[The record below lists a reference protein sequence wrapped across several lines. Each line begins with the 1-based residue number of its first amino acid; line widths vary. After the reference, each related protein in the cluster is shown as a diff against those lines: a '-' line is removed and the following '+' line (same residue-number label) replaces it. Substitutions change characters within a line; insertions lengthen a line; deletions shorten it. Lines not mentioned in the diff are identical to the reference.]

1 MHNVKLRIK
10 GYSEEE
16 IDTEVAI
23 ACKVAR
29 EYGIRLWVNDHS
41 RSAIK
46 HCAWGVHLGQE
57 DLEEVV
63 NFKIKAEIHQNSGDG
78 CYEGLHAI
86 AKAGLCLG
94 IR

>member
-1 MHNVKLRIK
+1 M
-10 GYSEEE
+10 
-16 IDTEVAI
+16 

-29 EYGIRLWVNDHS
+29 EYSIRLWVNDHW

-57 DLEEVV
+57 DLKEIMDLEV
-63 NFKIKAEIHQNSGDG
+63 KTKKYGNSGH
-78 CYEGLHAI
+78 EWLHSI
-86 AKAGLCLG
+86 AAAGLCLG